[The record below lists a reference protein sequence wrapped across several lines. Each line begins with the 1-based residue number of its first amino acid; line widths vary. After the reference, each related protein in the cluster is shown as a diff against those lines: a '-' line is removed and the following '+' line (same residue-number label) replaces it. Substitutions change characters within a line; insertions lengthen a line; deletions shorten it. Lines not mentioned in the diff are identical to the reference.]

1 MLHLLRVLACA
12 VAARLLL
19 GMRERET
26 ETEDEGEEA
35 DRERFAEACY
45 SAQLLQPL
53 SFTIKLITSLR
64 QVFVCT
70 VRSKKKNKK
79 KKKKVAT
86 DCRVLK
92 RLEDA
97 DLCSYSH
104 GKLLILLYL
113 FLLCASFSSKPV
125 VYFLFVA
132 EKTPSQTLI
141 CDVCVRARVFFFSCG
156 GFMMGVGFEG
166 LRRVRTVFFSVNWIL
181 WWLAY
186 LKCFLSSLWY
196 QRRGEKRMW
205 YCAEGSSSHH
215 P

>member
-19 GMRERET
+19 GIRERER
-26 ETEDEGEEA
+26 GRGRGGRS
-35 DRERFAEACY
+35 REICR
-45 SAQLLQPL
+45 SLLHCPTL
-53 SFTIKLITSLR
+53 NSHFLFTIKLITSVR

-70 VRSKKKNKK
+70 VRSKKKRKK
-79 KKKKVAT
+79 KEVAT

-92 RLEDA
+92 LWEDA

-125 VYFLFVA
+125 VYFLFVV

-141 CDVCVRARVFFFSCG
+141 CDVCVCVWARVFFSCG

-166 LRRVRTVFFSVNWIL
+166 LRRVRAVFFLVNWIL
-181 WWLAY
+181 W
-186 LKCFLSSLWY
+186 
-196 QRRGEKRMW
+196 
-205 YCAEGSSSHH
+205 
-215 P
+215 

>member
-1 MLHLLRVLACA
+1 VLHLLRVLACA

-19 GMRERET
+19 GMRERE
-26 ETEDEGEEA
+26 
-35 DRERFAEACY
+35 RERERERRKIERDLQKLVTLPNSY
-45 SAQLLQPL
+45 SHCL
-53 SFTIKLITSLR
+53 FTIKLITSLR

-70 VRSKKKNKK
+70 VRSKKK

-92 RLEDA
+92 LWEDA

-141 CDVCVRARVFFFSCG
+141 CDVCVCVRVFFFL
-156 GFMMGVGFEG
+156 
-166 LRRVRTVFFSVNWIL
+166 LRRFHDGRWF
-181 WWLAY
+181 
-186 LKCFLSSLWY
+186 
-196 QRRGEKRMW
+196 
-205 YCAEGSSSHH
+205 
-215 P
+215 

>member
-19 GMRERET
+19 GMRERE
-26 ETEDEGEEA
+26 
-35 DRERFAEACY
+35 RERERTRERRKIERDLQKLVALPNSY
-45 SAQLLQPL
+45 SHCLL
-53 SFTIKLITSLR
+53 TIKLITSLR

-70 VRSKKKNKK
+70 VRSKKKKK
-79 KKKKVAT
+79 KKKKKEVAT

-92 RLEDA
+92 LWEDA

-132 EKTPSQTLI
+132 EKTPSQTLF
-141 CDVCVRARVFFFSCG
+141 CDVCVCVCVCVRARVFFS
-156 GFMMGVGFEG
+156 
-166 LRRVRTVFFSVNWIL
+166 
-181 WWLAY
+181 LAEV
-186 LKCFLSSLWY
+186 S
-196 QRRGEKRMW
+196 
-205 YCAEGSSSHH
+205 
-215 P
+215 